1 MTALAQTIS
10 RLSGIHVDV
19 ESLRAILIFCAAGLL
34 LSLLFATYGLDL
46 SPGFF

>member
-10 RLSGIHVDV
+10 RLSGV
-19 ESLRAILIFCAAGLL
+19 EVKADSLWAILIFCAAGLL
-34 LSLLFATYGLDL
+34 LSLLATYGLDP